1 MVKGE
6 WIIVPE
12 TMRCKNWVN
21 GIEIVFDMDSAGKV
35 IGKIRYIPPE
45 LSERIS
51 SPFIFSVYVLQMWQQ
66 ATELFTKIYYKKKRR
81 ILGERAGT

>member
-12 TMRCKNWVN
+12 AMRCKNWVN
-21 GIEIVFDMDSAGKV
+21 GIEVIFDVDSAGKV
-35 IGKIRYIPPE
+35 FGRIRYIPPE

-51 SPFIFSVYVLQMWQQ
+51 SPLVFSVYVLRMWQQ
-66 ATELFTKIYYKKKRR
+66 ATDLFTRIYYKRKRR
-81 ILGERAGT
+81 RQETQAQ